1 MRRAEVLRAFVPL
14 AGLILLLPLL
24 AAGQAWVPAKGEGT
38 ATLTLQDNF
47 VKNHLGSG
55 GERLEVGH
63 IRTFIL
69 VQDIDFG
76 ITNKLA
82 MNVSIPFVLSKYYGP
97 RPHQLPVDDGN
108 YHGNFQDVRINVR
121 YNLRARPLSITPF
134 VALGVPSNDYI
145 YFAHSAA
152 GTNQRE
158 YVFGSSFGR
167 GLEPVLSR
175 AYIQGLYAFLIPEA
189 VVGIRT
195 YRSRVDWDFGYFV
208 SRRFAI
214 RTVGG
219 LQIGHSGFGV
229 GHSLTDRGDFPVR
242 NPSNEHWRHHDQ
254 TSRISYLNVGG
265 GASFAVTKSWS
276 AFAVLTTT
284 VWGRNGHA
292 LSLGE
297 VVGLSW
303 TFRTPWARP
312 QALADLTDEE
322 RQKLYLQNSH
332 GKAVPSHSH

>member
-1 MRRAEVLRAFVPL
+1 MVRTNGSTAFFLSVLLFPVF
-14 AGLILLLPLL
+14 
-24 AAGQAWVPAKGEGT
+24 AAAQAWVPEKGEGT
-38 ATLTLQDNF
+38 ETLTLQDNF
-47 VKNHLGSG
+47 VRNHLGSG
-55 GERLEVGH
+55 GEKLDVGH
-63 IRTFIL
+63 IRSFIL
-69 VQDIDFG
+69 LQDIDFG

-82 MNVSIPFVLSKYYGP
+82 VDVSIPFVLSKYSGP
-97 RPHQLPVDDGN
+97 RPHQLPVDGGN

-134 VALGVPSNDYI
+134 ISLGVPSNDYI

-152 GTNQRE
+152 GNSQRE

-167 GLEPVLSR
+167 GLEPVLPRS
-175 AYIQGLYAFLIPEA
+175 YFQVLYAFVIPEQ
-189 VVGIRT
+189 VRGVRT
-195 YRSRVDWDFGYFV
+195 YRSRVDWDVGYFV
-208 SRRFAI
+208 SRRFAV
-214 RTVGG
+214 RTLGD
-219 LQIGHSGFGV
+219 LQIGHAGFEV
-229 GHSLTDRGDFPVR
+229 GHSLTDRGDFPIR
-242 NPSNEHWRHHDQ
+242 TPDNDHWYHHDQ

-312 QALADLTDEE
+312 QAAAIDPTEDQAEE
-322 RQKLYLQNSH
+322 GTKRAKTPH
-332 GKAVPSHSH
+332 HVH

>member
-1 MRRAEVLRAFVPL
+1 MVGTGRCAEFFVST
-14 AGLILLLPLL
+14 LLLVPIF
-24 AAGQAWVPAKGEGT
+24 ADAQAWVPAKGEGT

-47 VKNHLGSG
+47 VKNHLGSD
-55 GERLEVGH
+55 GERIDVGH
-63 IRTFIL
+63 IRSFIL
-69 VQDIDFG
+69 AGDIDFG

-82 MNVSIPFVLSKYYGP
+82 VDISIPFVLAKYYGP
-97 RPHQLPVDDGN
+97 RPHQLPVDNGN

-175 AYIQGLYAFLIPEA
+175 AYFQGMYAFLIPQE
-189 VVGIRT
+189 VRGIRT

-208 SRRFAI
+208 TRRFAL
-214 RTVGG
+214 RTLGG
-219 LQIGHSGFGV
+219 LQIGHSGLQV
-229 GHSLTDRGDFPVR
+229 GDIFKGDYGDFPVR
-242 NPSNEHWRHHDQ
+242 VPSNVTWYHHDQ
-254 TSRISYLNVGG
+254 TSRISYLNLGG
-265 GASFAVTKSWS
+265 GASLAITKSWS
-276 AFAVLTTT
+276 GFVALTTT

-303 TFRTPWARP
+303 NFRTPWARP
-312 QALADLTDEE
+312 QALADATDEE
-322 RQKLYLQNSH
+322 QQELYKQNSH
-332 GKAVPSHSH
+332 GKSAPSHSH